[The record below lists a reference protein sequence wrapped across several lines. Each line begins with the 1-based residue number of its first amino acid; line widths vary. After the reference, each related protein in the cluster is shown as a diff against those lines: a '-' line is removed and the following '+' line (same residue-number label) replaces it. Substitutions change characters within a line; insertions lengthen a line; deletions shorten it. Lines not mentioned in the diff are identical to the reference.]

1 MARSAK
7 FGTADL
13 SFRNSSGNGAF
24 AFPAGATLGWTKVRG
39 LVSPTGDAA
48 LRQRAALS
56 VTARALSRRSG
67 MLGWRVRASR
77 PAPDWPRILGPWHLV
92 PVRRRGCRFWSGL
105 CAGDRAALALALRL
119 RAGTAG
125 AVCPFGPRAAAAL
138 PCVPACRPSRADG
151 GDTGFESRNRCYLLI
166 YSMETVFLCIGR
178 TRRAHGRA
186 WATFPTRQAGMW
198 ANDATRRP
206 GALSP
211 ALPVSALRVTARP
224 MGMGDAGGVGVCWI
238 LCVRPALSLR
248 TQERRGGKSGIEP
261 FMAKWP
267 MILPIN

>member
-1 MARSAK
+1 M
-7 FGTADL
+7 
-13 SFRNSSGNGAF
+13 
-24 AFPAGATLGWTKVRG
+24 RG
-39 LVSPTGDAA
+39 LVSPTGCAA
-48 LRQRAALS
+48 LRQGAALS

-92 PVRRRGCRFWSGL
+92 PVRQRGCRFWSGL
-105 CAGDRAALALALRL
+105 CAGDRAALALARRL
-119 RAGTAG
+119 RAGTAD
-125 AVCPFGPRAAAAL
+125 AVCPFGSRAAAVL

-151 GDTGFESRNRCYLLI
+151 GDTGFESRNRWYLLI

-198 ANDATRRP
+198 ANDATGRP

-224 MGMGDAGGVGVCWI
+224 MGYGRYRWCWCLLDIVCSPRIVPSDPREARGI
-238 LCVRPALSLR
+238 LVRWMFEGRGSSTCVSVAHML
-248 TQERRGGKSGIEP
+248 EDV
-261 FMAKWP
+261 
-267 MILPIN
+267 INS

>member
-77 PAPDWPRILGPWHLV
+77 PVPDWPRILGPWHLV
-92 PVRRRGCRFWSGL
+92 PVRRLGCRFWSGL
-105 CAGDRAALALALRL
+105 CAGDRAALALHP

-125 AVCPFGPRAAAAL
+125 AVCPFGSRVAAAL
-138 PCVPACRPSRADG
+138 RCVPACRPSRADG
-151 GDTGFESRNRCYLLI
+151 GDTGFENRNRCYLLI

-186 WATFPTRQAGMW
+186 WATFPTRQAGIW
-198 ANDATRRP
+198 TNDATGRP

-224 MGMGDAGGVGVCWI
+224 MGMGGCGWLAVMDGG
-238 LCVRPALSLR
+238 RPCHLFPLDK
-248 TQERRGGKSGIEP
+248 QRREGFCRSGSSRG
-261 FMAKWP
+261 ARKRCRS
-267 MILPIN
+267 